1 MERLWRGFS
10 PGQWGRASWPLA
22 LIGLAVIAP
31 LVSFGSVSPVPAPR
45 PTAVARG
52 AVQVPRSPPGPAV
65 PILVNGARAAVR
77 GRVERGVTI
86 ARLGPLIRAL
96 GGTIQGTAHSG
107 RARVLLAGKVV
118 QATAAQPDLVVD
130 GRPVALPLAPR
141 FVGGQLYVPVRG
153 VAQAAGYALHWLA
166 SNGAVRIDTKTQAP
180 LKRLL
185 PPPAA
190 AEARKAPAVAVV
202 RQAPAAPVRPAGP
215 AAVIPY
221 TAADVAL
228 IARVVHGEADSQ
240 PFVAK
245 LGVAAVIVNRV
256 RAPGFPK
263 TIPAVIY
270 APGQFQSVG
279 GPLYEQA
286 PSPQDMLAATQA
298 LHGAD
303 PTGGALFF
311 FNPATT
317 WGGSWIFRL
326 PVLRVLGAFRFAL

>member
-10 PGQWGRASWPLA
+10 LGRWGRASWPLA
-22 LIGLAVIAP
+22 LTGLAAMAP
-31 LVSFGSVSPVPAPR
+31 LVSFGTVSPMPPPR

-65 PILVNGARAAVR
+65 PILVNGTRAAVR
-77 GRVERGVTI
+77 GRVDRGVTM

-96 GGTIQGTAHSG
+96 GGTVQGTAHSG

-118 QATAAQPDLVVD
+118 QAAAAQPDLMVD
-130 GRPVALPLAPR
+130 GRPVALTLAPR
-141 FVGGQLYVPVRG
+141 MVGGELYVPVRA
-153 VAQAAGYALHWLA
+153 VAQAAGYGLRWLA
-166 SNGAVRIDTKTQAP
+166 ANGAVAIDTRGAAP

-190 AEARKAPAVAVV
+190 AEAR
-202 RQAPAAPVRPAGP
+202 QAPARKVQAPTAPARPAGP
-215 AAVIPY
+215 AAVVPY
-221 TAADVAL
+221 TPADVAL
-228 IARVVHGEADSQ
+228 IGRVVHGEADSQ
-240 PFVAK
+240 PFAAK

-256 RAPGFPK
+256 RTPGFPK
-263 TIPAVIY
+263 SIPAVVY

-326 PVLRVLGAFRFAL
+326 PVVRVLGAFRFAR

>member
-1 MERLWRGFS
+1 MERLWRGFNL
-10 PGQWGRASWPLA
+10 GQWGRASWPLA
-22 LIGLAVIAP
+22 LVGMAAMAP
-31 LVSFGSVSPVPAPR
+31 LISLGTVNPVPTVR
-45 PTAVARG
+45 PEAVASG
-52 AVQVPRSPPGPAV
+52 TVQIPRSPPGPAV
-65 PILVNGARAAVR
+65 PILVNGTRAAVR

-96 GGTIQGTAHSG
+96 GGTIQGTAQTG
-107 RARVLLAGKVV
+107 RARALLAGKVV
-118 QATAAQPDLVVD
+118 QAAAAQPDLMVD

-141 FVGGQLYVPVRG
+141 LVGGQLYVPVRG

-166 SNGAVRIDTKTQAP
+166 ASGAVSIDTTDQP
-180 LKRLL
+180 RLRRLL

-190 AEARKAPAVAVV
+190 AEARKAPALVVAP
-202 RQAPAAPVRPAGP
+202 QPAPARPAGP
-215 AAVIPY
+215 AAVVPY

-240 PFVAK
+240 PFAAK

-256 RAPGFPK
+256 RTPGFPK
-263 TIPAVIY
+263 SIPAVVY

-279 GPLYEQA
+279 GPLYERT
-286 PSPQDMLAATQA
+286 PSPQDMQAATDA

-326 PVLRVLGAFRFAL
+326 PVLRIIGAFRFSR